1 MENLIT
7 IEFVAPK
14 QSTMQNAADYRPHLC
29 SHFESYPP
37 SKKKNILIVAQ
48 WACIQ
53 YNVQNVQDINKVGK
67 PFGKKVQIT
76 KTVYNNIGGRYVV

>member
-1 MENLIT
+1 MLQI
-7 IEFVAPK
+7 IAPTYAVI
-14 QSTMQNAADYRPHLC
+14 SNPTHLA
-29 SHFESYPP
+29 
-37 SKKKNILIVAQ
+37 KKNILIVAQ

>member
-1 MENLIT
+1 MLQI
-7 IEFVAPK
+7 IAPTYAVI
-14 QSTMQNAADYRPHLC
+14 SNPTHLA
-29 SHFESYPP
+29 
-37 SKKKNILIVAQ
+37 KKKNILIVAQ